1 MALQCC
7 KALFR
12 NNVAF
17 SKRFGLGNEF
27 ESTKLFLNK
36 PQAEQFAGES
46 RSIME
51 PGTLSQRI
59 EAVERRLEALIAAQQ
74 GTTAE
79 TSDLLAVLEE
89 LRGAAEEL
97 RRQSEEAHQ
106 AQALLYSLVEVM
118 PIGVV
123 ICGVDGTVLMTNA
136 NGEDIL
142 GAEIPGTTRYPERTY
157 TPHRLNGSSFLAE
170 EMPLRRALEDG
181 EIIRDVEMV
190 IRHPAGEERIILAS
204 AAPIRD
210 ETGHIVSGV
219 TVFQDITARKRAEEV
234 IESLARFPR
243 ENPNPVLRI
252 SADGAILYANAGSAP
267 VLAVWGGHSGEKAP
281 GEWQEI
287 VAQAL
292 ACGSNRVVEISCDE
306 RVFSITVVPVAA
318 AGCVNLYGLDITE
331 RERAREVLQRYA
343 DRLRVL
349 HESDQ
354 AILAAR
360 STEEIAASSL
370 RHLLQFLDCVQASV
384 LAFDL
389 EANEVTFLA
398 AHSKGETRMDRG
410 WRGPIEAGWLWM
422 VEKLAQGQPYMVEDL
437 QDAPASSPLV
447 ETLQTE
453 GVQARV
459 YVPLVAQGM
468 LIGSLNLGMADPG
481 PLTPEEIEMTRE
493 LADQLAVAIQQSR
506 LHERVQQH
514 ADELEQE
521 VLKRTAALRASEERF
536 RAIFEDAAIGIALAD
551 AGGRVLEANPALRQM
566 LRCDAEALR
575 DRVITTML
583 SHPGEDVNE
592 ADLFAGLVAGE
603 RNAYRLQGRCVRQ
616 SGDPAWANLTVSGVR
631 GDTGELKYAI
641 AMVEDITERRQAQEA
656 LIQSEKLAVT
666 GRLAASLA
674 HEINNPLQSVIGCLG
689 LAQESLAAGEEKDAD
704 ELLRIATEE
713 LERAAGIVAQLRD
726 MNRPA
731 GSGERECADVNL
743 LLEHVL
749 MLTREQCH
757 RRGVEVE
764 RDVTEELPSLML
776 APDRIQQAFL
786 NLVLNAIEA
795 MPDGGQLRVSTSR
808 TSDPPGVSLSFTDTG
823 PGIAPDALPHVFDP
837 FYTTKSEGLGLG
849 LYITRNIVE
858 EHGGRIE
865 VESLLGE
872 GATFTV
878 WLPTGE
884 EMREGED

>member
-1 MALQCC
+1 
-7 KALFR
+7 
-12 NNVAF
+12 
-17 SKRFGLGNEF
+17 
-27 ESTKLFLNK
+27 
-36 PQAEQFAGES
+36 
-46 RSIME
+46 ME
-51 PGTLSQRI
+51 PSTLSQRI
-59 EAVERRLEALIAAQQ
+59 EAVERRLETLAAQQ
-74 GTTAE
+74 GGTAE
-79 TSDLLAVLEE
+79 VSPLLAILEE
-89 LRGAAEEL
+89 LQGAAEEL
-97 RRQSEEAHQ
+97 RRQSDEAHQ
-106 AQALLYSLVEVM
+106 AHALLYSLVEVM
-118 PIGVV
+118 PVGVV
-123 ICGVDGTVLMTNA
+123 ICSADGTVLMTNA

-142 GAEIPGTTRYPERTY
+142 GAEIPGTARYPERTY
-157 TPHRLNGSSFLAE
+157 TPYRLDGSSFLAE

-181 EIIRDVEMV
+181 EVIKDVEMV
-190 IRHPAGEERIILAS
+190 ICHPAGEERIILAS

-210 ETGHIVSGV
+210 ETGNVASGV
-219 TVFQDITARKRAEEV
+219 TVFQDITARKQAEEV
-234 IESLARFPR
+234 IERLARFPR

-267 VLAVWGGHSGEKAP
+267 VLAAWGVHSGERAP
-281 GEWQEI
+281 SEWQEI

-292 ACGSNRVVEISCDE
+292 ECGSNRVGEISCDE
-306 RVFSITVVPVAA
+306 RVFSITLVPVAA

-331 RERAREVLQRYA
+331 RERAQEVLQRYA

-354 AILAAR
+354 AILVAR
-360 STEEIAASSL
+360 SAEEIAASSL
-370 RHLLQFLDCVQASV
+370 RHLPQLLNCVQASV

-398 AHSKGETRMDRG
+398 AHSKGETHLDRG
-410 WRGPIEAGWLWM
+410 WRGPIETDWLWM
-422 VEKLAQGQPYMVEDL
+422 VEKLAQGQPYALEDL
-437 QDAPASSPLV
+437 QDAPASSPMV

-468 LIGSLNLGMADPG
+468 LVGSLNLGMADPG
-481 PLTPEEIEMTRE
+481 PLTSEEIEMARE

-536 RAIFEDAAIGIALAD
+536 RTIFENAAIGIVLTN
-551 AGGRVLEANPALRQM
+551 AGGRVLEANPALWQM
-566 LRCDAEALR
+566 LRCDAEALPGR
-575 DRVITTML
+575 IVTNL
-583 SHPGEDVNE
+583 LHHPGDDVNE
-592 ADLFAGLVAGE
+592 ADLFAELVAGE
-603 RNAYRLQGRCVRQ
+603 RNAYRLQGLCVRQ
-616 SGDPAWANLTVSGVR
+616 SGELTWVNLTVSGVR

-689 LAQESLAAGEEKDAD
+689 LAQESLVAGEEKDANN
-704 ELLRIATEE
+704 LLRIATEE

-726 MNRPA
+726 LNRPA
-731 GSGERECADVNL
+731 GSGEKEPADVNL

-757 RRGVEVE
+757 RRGVEVM
-764 RDVTEELPSLML
+764 RDVTDDLPSLVL
-776 APDRIQQAFL
+776 VPDRIQQALL
-786 NLVLNAIEA
+786 NLVLNAMEA

-808 TSDPPGVSLSFTDTG
+808 TGDPAGVGVSFADTG
-823 PGIAPDALPHVFDP
+823 PGIAPDALPHIFDP
-837 FYTTKSEGLGLG
+837 FYTTKPEGLGLG

-858 EHGGRIE
+858 EHGGRLE
-865 VESLLGE
+865 VESLFGE

-884 EMREGED
+884 EIRGGDSK

>member
-1 MALQCC
+1 ME
-7 KALFR
+7 
-12 NNVAF
+12 
-17 SKRFGLGNEF
+17 LG
-27 ESTKLFLNK
+27 
-36 PQAEQFAGES
+36 A
-46 RSIME
+46 
-51 PGTLSQRI
+51 LSQRI
-59 EAVERRLEALIAAQQ
+59 KAIEGRLETLAAQQ
-74 GTTAE
+74 GATAE
-79 TSDLLAVLEE
+79 ALPLCAILEE

-123 ICGVDGTVLMTNA
+123 ISSADGTVLMTNA

-157 TPHRLNGSSFLAE
+157 TPYRLNGSSFLAE

-190 IRHPAGEERIILAS
+190 IRHPTGEERIILAS
-204 AAPIRD
+204 AAPIWD
-210 ETGHIVSGV
+210 ETGNIVSGV

-267 VLAVWGGHSGEKAP
+267 VLATWGGHSGEKAP
-281 GEWQEI
+281 DEWQEI

-292 ACGSNRVVEISCDE
+292 ECGANRVVEISCDE
-306 RVFSITVVPVAA
+306 RVFSITVVPVTA

-331 RERAREVLQRYA
+331 RERARETLQRYA

-370 RHLLQFLDCVQASV
+370 RHLLRLLDCVQASV

-398 AHSKGETRMDRG
+398 AHSKGETRLDRG
-410 WRGPIEAGWLWM
+410 WRGPIETDWLWM
-422 VEKLAQGQPYMVEDL
+422 VEKLALGQPYALENL
-437 QDAPASSPLV
+437 QDVPASSPLV

-459 YVPLVAQGM
+459 YMPLVAQGM

-481 PLTPEEIEMTRE
+481 PLTSEEIEMARE

-521 VLKRTAALRASEERF
+521 VLTRTAALRTSEERF
-536 RAIFEDAAIGIALAD
+536 RTMFENAGIGIALTD
-551 AGGRVLEANPALRQM
+551 AGGRVLEANLALRQM

-575 DRVITTML
+575 GRIVTTL
-583 SHPGEDVNE
+583 LHHPGEDVDE
-592 ADLFAGLVAGE
+592 ADLFAELVAGE
-603 RNAYRLQGRCVRQ
+603 RSAYRLQGRCVRQ
-616 SGDPAWANLTVSGVR
+616 SGEPMWANLTVSGVR
-631 GDTGELKYAI
+631 GDTDELKYAI

-704 ELLRIATEE
+704 NLLRIATEE

-726 MNRPA
+726 LNRPV
-731 GSGERECADVNL
+731 GSGERARADVNL

-749 MLTREQCH
+749 MLTKEQCH
-757 RRGVEVE
+757 RRGLKVV
-764 RDVTEELPSLML
+764 RDVTEDLPSLVL
-776 APDRIQQAFL
+776 APDRIQQALL
-786 NLVLNAIEA
+786 NLVLNAMEA
-795 MPDGGQLRVSTSR
+795 MPDGGQLCVSTSR
-808 TSDPPGVSLSFTDTG
+808 TDAPLGVSVSFADTG
-823 PGIAPDALPHVFDP
+823 PGIAPDALPHIFDP

-858 EHGGRIE
+858 EHRGRIE
-865 VESLLGE
+865 VESLFGE

-884 EMREGED
+884 EIRGGDSK

>member
-1 MALQCC
+1 
-7 KALFR
+7 
-12 NNVAF
+12 
-17 SKRFGLGNEF
+17 
-27 ESTKLFLNK
+27 
-36 PQAEQFAGES
+36 
-46 RSIME
+46 ME

-59 EAVERRLEALIAAQQ
+59 ETAERRLEALITAWQ

-106 AQALLYSLVEVM
+106 AQALLYSLIEVM
-118 PIGVV
+118 PVGVV

-157 TPHRLNGSSFLAE
+157 TPYRLNGSSFLAE

-190 IRHPAGEERIILAS
+190 IRHPTGEERIILAS
-204 AAPIRD
+204 AAPIWD
-210 ETGHIVSGV
+210 ETGNIVSGV

-267 VLAVWGGHSGEKAP
+267 VLATWGGHSGEKAP
-281 GEWQEI
+281 DEWQEI

-292 ACGSNRVVEISCDE
+292 ECGANRVVEISCDE
-306 RVFSITVVPVAA
+306 RVFSITVVPVTA

-331 RERAREVLQRYA
+331 RERARETLQRYA

-370 RHLLQFLDCVQASV
+370 RHLLRLLDCVQASV

-398 AHSKGETRMDRG
+398 AHSKGETRLDRG
-410 WRGPIEAGWLWM
+410 WRGPIETDWLGM
-422 VEKLAQGQPYMVEDL
+422 VEKLALGQPYALENL
-437 QDAPASSPLV
+437 QDVPASSPLV

-459 YVPLVAQGM
+459 YMPLVAQGM

-481 PLTPEEIEMTRE
+481 PLTSEEIEMARE

-521 VLKRTAALRASEERF
+521 VLTRTAALRTSEERF
-536 RAIFEDAAIGIALAD
+536 RTMFEDAGIGIALTD
-551 AGGRVLEANPALRQM
+551 AGGRVLEANLALRQM

-575 DRVITTML
+575 GRIVTTL
-583 SHPGEDVNE
+583 LHHPGEDVDE
-592 ADLFAGLVAGE
+592 ADLFAELVAGE
-603 RNAYRLQGRCVRQ
+603 RSAYRLQGRCVRQ
-616 SGDPAWANLTVSGVR
+616 SGEPMWANLTVSGVR
-631 GDTGELKYAI
+631 GDTDELKYAI

-704 ELLRIATEE
+704 NLLRIATEE

-726 MNRPA
+726 LNRPV
-731 GSGERECADVNL
+731 GSGERARADVNL

-749 MLTREQCH
+749 MLTKEQCH
-757 RRGVEVE
+757 RRGLKVV
-764 RDVTEELPSLML
+764 RDVTEDLPSLVL
-776 APDRIQQAFL
+776 APDRIQQALL
-786 NLVLNAIEA
+786 NLVLNAMEA
-795 MPDGGQLRVSTSR
+795 MPDGGQLCVSTSR
-808 TSDPPGVSLSFTDTG
+808 TDAPLGVSVSFADTG
-823 PGIAPDALPHVFDP
+823 PGIAPDALPHIFDP

-858 EHGGRIE
+858 EHRGRIE
-865 VESLLGE
+865 VESLFGE

-884 EMREGED
+884 EIRGGDSK

>member
-1 MALQCC
+1 
-7 KALFR
+7 
-12 NNVAF
+12 
-17 SKRFGLGNEF
+17 
-27 ESTKLFLNK
+27 
-36 PQAEQFAGES
+36 
-46 RSIME
+46 
-51 PGTLSQRI
+51 
-59 EAVERRLEALIAAQQ
+59 
-74 GTTAE
+74 
-79 TSDLLAVLEE
+79 
-89 LRGAAEEL
+89 
-97 RRQSEEAHQ
+97 
-106 AQALLYSLVEVM
+106 
-118 PIGVV
+118 
-123 ICGVDGTVLMTNA
+123 
-136 NGEDIL
+136 
-142 GAEIPGTTRYPERTY
+142 
-157 TPHRLNGSSFLAE
+157 
-170 EMPLRRALEDG
+170 
-181 EIIRDVEMV
+181 
-190 IRHPAGEERIILAS
+190 
-204 AAPIRD
+204 
-210 ETGHIVSGV
+210 V

-243 ENPNPVLRI
+243 ENPNPVLRM
-252 SADGAILYANAGSAP
+252 SADGVILYANAGSAP
-267 VLAVWGGHSGEKAP
+267 VLAAWGRHGGEKAP

-292 ACGSNRVVEISCDE
+292 ECGANRVVEISCDNC
-306 RVFSITVVPVAA
+306 VFSITVVPVAA

-331 RERAREVLQRYA
+331 RERARGTLQRYA

-360 STEEIAASSL
+360 SAEEIAASSL
-370 RHLLQFLDCVQASV
+370 RHLLQLLDCVQASV

-398 AHSKGETRMDRG
+398 AHSKGGTHLDQG
-410 WRGPIEAGWLWM
+410 WRGPIETDWLWM
-422 VEKLAQGQPYMVEDL
+422 VEKLAQGQLYTLEDL
-437 QDAPASSPLV
+437 QDAPASSPMM

-481 PLTPEEIEMTRE
+481 PLTSEEVEMTRE

-506 LHERVQQH
+506 LHERVQRH
-514 ADELEQE
+514 ADELERE
-521 VLKRTAALRASEERF
+521 VLKRTAALRTSEERF
-536 RAIFEDAAIGIALAD
+536 RTIFEDAAIGIALTD

-566 LRCDAEALR
+566 LRCDTETLR
-575 DRVITTML
+575 DRIVTTLL
-583 SHPGEDVNE
+583 SLPGKDVDE
-592 ADLFAGLVAGE
+592 ADLFAELVAGE

-616 SGDPAWANLTVSGVR
+616 GGEPTWANLTVSGVR

-726 MNRPA
+726 LNRPA
-731 GSGERECADVNL
+731 GSEEKEPTDVNL

-757 RRGVEVE
+757 RRGVEVV
-764 RDVTEELPSLML
+764 RDVTKDLPSLVL

-786 NLVLNAIEA
+786 NLVLNAMEA

-808 TSDPPGVSLSFTDTG
+808 TGYPTGVSVSFADTG
-823 PGIAPDALPHVFDP
+823 PGIALDTLSHLFDP

-849 LYITRNIVE
+849 LYITRNILE
-858 EHGGRIE
+858 EHRGHIE
-865 VESLLGE
+865 VESLFGE

-878 WLPTGE
+878 WLPAGE
-884 EMREGED
+884 EMRGGEG

>member
-1 MALQCC
+1 
-7 KALFR
+7 
-12 NNVAF
+12 
-17 SKRFGLGNEF
+17 
-27 ESTKLFLNK
+27 
-36 PQAEQFAGES
+36 
-46 RSIME
+46 ME
-51 PGTLSQRI
+51 PDTLSQRI

-74 GTTAE
+74 GGTAGA
-79 TSDLLAVLEE
+79 SPLFAILKE
-89 LRGAAEEL
+89 LQCAAEEL

-106 AQALLYSLVEVM
+106 AQTLLHSLVEVM

-123 ICGVDGTVLMTNA
+123 ICSADGTVLMTNA

-142 GAEIPGTTRYPERTY
+142 GAEISGTPRYPERTY
-157 TPHRLNGSSFLAE
+157 TPYRLNGSSFLAE

-181 EIIRDVEMV
+181 EVIRDVEMV
-190 IRHPAGEERIILAS
+190 IHHPTGEKRIILAS

-210 ETGHIVSGV
+210 ETGNVANGV
-219 TVFQDITARKRAEEV
+219 TVFQ
-234 IESLARFPR
+234 
-243 ENPNPVLRI
+243 
-252 SADGAILYANAGSAP
+252 
-267 VLAVWGGHSGEKAP
+267 
-281 GEWQEI
+281 
-287 VAQAL
+287 
-292 ACGSNRVVEISCDE
+292 
-306 RVFSITVVPVAA
+306 
-318 AGCVNLYGLDITE
+318 DITE
-331 RERAREVLQRYA
+331 RERAREALQRYA

-360 STEEIAASSL
+360 STEEIAQSSL
-370 RHLLQFLDCVQASV
+370 RHLLQLLDCVQASV

-410 WRGPIEAGWLWM
+410 WRGPIEADWLWM
-422 VEKLAQGQPYMVEDL
+422 VERLAQGQPYMVEGL

-459 YVPLVAQGM
+459 YVPLVAQGT

-481 PLTPEEIEMTRE
+481 PLTSEEIEMACE

-521 VLKRTAALRASEERF
+521 VLRRIAALRTSEERF
-536 RAIFEDAAIGIALAD
+536 RTIFEDAAIGIALTD

-575 DRVITTML
+575 GRIVTTL
-583 SHPGEDVNE
+583 LHHPGEDVDE
-592 ADLFAGLVAGE
+592 AELFAELVAGE
-603 RNAYRLQGRCVRQ
+603 RKAYGLQGQCVRQ
-616 SGDPAWANLTVSGVR
+616 SGEPTWANLMVSGVR
-631 GDTGELKYAI
+631 GDTGELKYVI

-666 GRLAASLA
+666 GKLAASLA
-674 HEINNPLQSVIGCLG
+674 HEINNPLQSVIGCMG

-704 ELLRIATEE
+704 DLLRIATEE
-713 LERAAGIVAQLRD
+713 LERAAAIVAQLRD
-726 MNRPA
+726 LNRPA
-731 GSGERECADVNL
+731 GSGERARADVNL

-749 MLTREQCH
+749 MLTREQFH
-757 RRGVEVE
+757 RRGVEVV
-764 RDVTEELPSLML
+764 RDVTVDLPSLVL

-786 NLVLNAIEA
+786 NLVLNAMEA
-795 MPDGGQLRVSTSR
+795 MPDGGRLRVSTSR
-808 TSDPPGVSLSFTDTG
+808 RQPEVAHDPSGVSISFTDTG
-823 PGIAPDALPHVFDP
+823 PGIAPEALPHIFDP
-837 FYTTKSEGLGLG
+837 FYTTKPEGLGLG
-849 LYITRNIVE
+849 LYITRSIVE

-865 VESLLGE
+865 VESLFRE

-884 EMREGED
+884 EMRGGEK

>member
-1 MALQCC
+1 ME
-7 KALFR
+7 
-12 NNVAF
+12 
-17 SKRFGLGNEF
+17 LG
-27 ESTKLFLNK
+27 
-36 PQAEQFAGES
+36 A
-46 RSIME
+46 
-51 PGTLSQRI
+51 LSQRI
-59 EAVERRLEALIAAQQ
+59 KAIEGRLETLAAQQ
-74 GTTAE
+74 GATAE
-79 TSDLLAVLEE
+79 ALPLCAILEE
-89 LRGAAEEL
+89 LQGAAEEL

-123 ICGVDGTVLMTNA
+123 ICSADGTVLMTNA

-157 TPHRLNGSSFLAE
+157 TPYRLNGSSFLAE

-181 EIIRDVEMV
+181 EVIRDVEMV
-190 IRHPAGEERIILAS
+190 IHHPTGEKRIILAS

-210 ETGHIVSGV
+210 ETGNVANGV
-219 TVFQDITARKRAEEV
+219 TVFQ
-234 IESLARFPR
+234 
-243 ENPNPVLRI
+243 
-252 SADGAILYANAGSAP
+252 
-267 VLAVWGGHSGEKAP
+267 
-281 GEWQEI
+281 
-287 VAQAL
+287 
-292 ACGSNRVVEISCDE
+292 
-306 RVFSITVVPVAA
+306 
-318 AGCVNLYGLDITE
+318 DITE
-331 RERAREVLQRYA
+331 RERAREALQRYA

-360 STEEIAASSL
+360 SAEEIAQSSL
-370 RHLLQFLDCVQASV
+370 RHLLQLLDCVQASV

-410 WRGPIEAGWLWM
+410 WRGPIEADWLWM
-422 VEKLAQGQPYMVEDL
+422 VERLAQGQPYMVEGL

-459 YVPLVAQGM
+459 YVPLVAQGT

-481 PLTPEEIEMTRE
+481 PLTSEEIEMACE

-521 VLKRTAALRASEERF
+521 VLRRTAALRTSEERF
-536 RAIFEDAAIGIALAD
+536 RTIFEDAAIGIALTD

-575 DRVITTML
+575 GRIVTTL
-583 SHPGEDVNE
+583 LHHPGEDVDE
-592 ADLFAGLVAGE
+592 AELFAELVAGE
-603 RNAYRLQGRCVRQ
+603 RKAYGLQGQCVRQ
-616 SGDPAWANLTVSGVR
+616 SGEPTWANLMVSGVR
-631 GDTGELKYAI
+631 GDTGELKYVI

-674 HEINNPLQSVIGCLG
+674 HEINNPLQSVIGCMG

-704 ELLRIATEE
+704 DLLRIATEE
-713 LERAAGIVAQLRD
+713 LERAAAIVAQLRD
-726 MNRPA
+726 LNRPA
-731 GSGERECADVNL
+731 GSGERARADVNL

-749 MLTREQCH
+749 MLTREQFH
-757 RRGVEVE
+757 RRGVEVV
-764 RDVTEELPSLML
+764 RDVTVDLPSLVL

-786 NLVLNAIEA
+786 NLVLNAMEA
-795 MPDGGQLRVSTSR
+795 MPDGGRLRVSTSR
-808 TSDPPGVSLSFTDTG
+808 RQPEVAHDPSGVSISFTDTG
-823 PGIAPDALPHVFDP
+823 PGIAPEALPHIFDP
-837 FYTTKSEGLGLG
+837 FYTTKPEGLGLG
-849 LYITRNIVE
+849 LYITRSIVE

-865 VESLLGE
+865 VESLFRE

-884 EMREGED
+884 EMRGGEK

>member
-1 MALQCC
+1 
-7 KALFR
+7 
-12 NNVAF
+12 
-17 SKRFGLGNEF
+17 
-27 ESTKLFLNK
+27 
-36 PQAEQFAGES
+36 
-46 RSIME
+46 ME
-51 PGTLSQRI
+51 PGALSQRVK
-59 EAVERRLEALIAAQQ
+59 AAERRLEALITAQQ

-89 LRGAAEEL
+89 LGGVAEEL

-106 AQALLYSLVEVM
+106 VHALLYSLIEVM
-118 PIGVV
+118 PVGVV
-123 ICGVDGTVLMTNA
+123 ICSADGTVLMTNA

-142 GAEIPGTTRYPERTY
+142 GDEIPGTTRYPEPAY
-157 TPHRLNGSSFLAE
+157 TPHRPNGSSFLAE

-181 EIIRDVEMV
+181 EVIKDVEMV
-190 IRHPAGEERIILAS
+190 ICHPAGEERIILAS

-210 ETGHIVSGV
+210 EMGNVASGV

-252 SADGAILYANAGSAP
+252 SADGTILYANAGSAP
-267 VLAVWGGHSGEKAP
+267 VLAAWGGHSAEKAP
-281 GEWQEI
+281 DEWQEI

-292 ACGSNRVVEISCDE
+292 ECGANRVVEISCDD

-318 AGCVNLYGLDITE
+318 AGCVNLYGLDISE
-331 RERAREVLQRYA
+331 RERAREALQRYV
-343 DRLRVL
+343 DRLQVL
-349 HESDQ
+349 HETDQ

-360 STEEIAASSL
+360 SAEEIAETSL
-370 RHLLQFLDCVQASV
+370 RHLLQLLDCVRASV

-398 AHSKGETRMDRG
+398 AHSKGETRLDWG
-410 WRGPIEAGWLWM
+410 WRGPIEADWLWM

-437 QDAPASSPLV
+437 QDVPASSPLV

-459 YVPLVAQGM
+459 YVPLVAQGT

-481 PLTPEEIEMTRE
+481 PLTSEEIEMARE

-521 VLKRTAALRASEERF
+521 VLGRTAALRISEERF
-536 RAIFEDAAIGIALAD
+536 RTIFEDAAIGIALTD

-566 LRCDAEALR
+566 FRYDAEALQGRIVTDLLHR
-575 DRVITTML
+575 D
-583 SHPGEDVNE
+583 PGDDVDE
-592 ADLFAGLVAGE
+592 ADLFAELVAGE
-603 RNAYRLQGRCVRQ
+603 RNAYRLQGQCVRQ
-616 SGDPAWANLTVSGVR
+616 GGEPMWANLTISGVR
-631 GDTGELKYAI
+631 GDTGELKYAV

-666 GRLAASLA
+666 GRLAAGLA

-689 LAQESLAAGEEKDAD
+689 LAQESMAAGEEKDAD

-726 MNRPA
+726 LNRPA
-731 GSGERECADVNL
+731 GSGKKEPADVNL

-757 RRGVEVE
+757 RRGVEVVQ
-764 RDVTEELPSLML
+764 DATVDLPSLVL

-786 NLVLNAIEA
+786 NLVLNAMEA
-795 MPDGGQLRVSTSR
+795 MPDGGQLHVSTSR
-808 TSDPPGVSLSFTDTG
+808 TGDPSGVSVSFADTG
-823 PGIAPDALPHVFDP
+823 PGIVPDALSHIFEP

-849 LYITRNIVE
+849 LYITHNIVE

-865 VESLLGE
+865 VQSLFGA

-884 EMREGED
+884 EMRGGEE